1 MPDKIIIIG
10 AGGHGKV
17 VYDAIISQ
25 GKYSVTG
32 FVDGAIPVGTIVID
46 DHKVIAAQEAIQ
58 TLKDK
63 ADYFIVAIGNNEVR
77 NKLYNV
83 AKQCLKPA
91 VVIHSSAVIGS
102 GVNIGEGSVVLAN
115 AVINAF
121 SDIGRNC
128 IVNAR
133 VVIDH
138 DCKVGN
144 LVHLSIGT
152 MLGSNSEVADNYKTS
167 IGANIEPFSK
177 IS

>member
-1 MPDKIIIIG
+1 MSNRIIIIG

-25 GKYSVTG
+25 GKYTVVG
-32 FVDGAIPVGTIVID
+32 FVDATVAIDTVVINNS
-46 DHKVIAAQEAIQ
+46 KVIASQEAIQ

-77 NKLYNV
+77 KKLFDI
-83 AKQCLKPA
+83 AKQFLKPA
-91 VVIHSSAVIGS
+91 VIIHSSAVIGS
-102 GVNIGEGSVVLAN
+102 DVKIGEGSVVLAN

-121 SDIGRNC
+121 SDVGVNS

-138 DCKVGN
+138 ECKVGN
-144 LVHLSIGT
+144 NVHLAIGT
-152 MLGSNSEVADNYKTS
+152 MLGSNSEVGNNYKTP
-167 IGANIEPFSK
+167 IGEKIQPFSK
-177 IS
+177 IQ